1 MSREKDTNS
10 AQEPKSSERVRNDW
24 KALMDKLSYRAVVS
38 NVPYLAF
45 IAFLCV
51 LYISNNQR
59 SVEMQRELNQKHK
72 IIKELRWKY
81 MDIKTQLLY
90 TRMESQVIRNAAAFG
105 LKPLML
111 PAYSIEIDTST
122 AKVAVN

>member
-1 MSREKDTNS
+1 MSSEKDTMN
-10 AQEPKSSERVRNDW
+10 AQEPKSTERVRNDW

-38 NVPYLAF
+38 NVPFLAF

-59 SVEMQRELNQKHK
+59 ATEMQRELNQQHK
-72 IIKELRWKY
+72 ILKELRWKY

-90 TRMESQVIRNAAAFG
+90 TRMESQVIRNAAALG

-111 PAYSIEIDTST
+111 PAYKIETDTDT
-122 AKVAVN
+122 AKVISN